1 MTPTPTPTV
10 ECRSCR
16 RRVDCFTAKD
26 GTVYRP
32 FAWTFPFPET
42 LVGLC
47 RQCSLDREYAEKQ
60 TIQRPVTTWLRRS
73 E

>member
-1 MTPTPTPTV
+1 MTPTV

-16 RRVDCFTAKD
+16 RRVECFTAKD

-32 FAWTFPFPET
+32 FAWTFPYSGV

-47 RQCSLDREYAEKQ
+47 RQCTLDREYAEK
-60 TIQRPVTTWLRRS
+60 IAAPQRPVTTWLRRS